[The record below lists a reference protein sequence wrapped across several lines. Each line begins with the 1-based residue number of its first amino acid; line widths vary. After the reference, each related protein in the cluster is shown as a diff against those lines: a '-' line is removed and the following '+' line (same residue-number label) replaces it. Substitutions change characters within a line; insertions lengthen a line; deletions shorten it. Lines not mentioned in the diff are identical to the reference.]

1 MSKGKSVVAV
11 AMFVALLG
19 AACGGDD
26 GGDGGAAASGGGGGG
41 GGGAEPVT
49 LTAVEFAWDPS
60 TLTAAAGGSI
70 ELVNED
76 EAEHNLT
83 IEKVG
88 IDEDVAGG
96 ETVTVDLADV
106 ETGSYD
112 FVCEYHPDT
121 MTGTLEV
128 E

>member
-1 MSKGKSVVAV
+1 MSRSMSKRRSLVGVVA
-11 AMFVALLG
+11 FVALLG

-26 GGDGGAAASGGGGGG
+26 GGDAASSGNGGGS
-41 GGGAEPVT
+41 AT
-49 LTAVEFAWDPS
+49 LTAAEFAWDPG
-60 TLTAAAGGSI
+60 TLSASAGSSI

-76 EAEHNLT
+76 DAKHNLT
-83 IEKVG
+83 IEEAGV
-88 IDEDVAGG
+88 DEDVDGG
-96 ETVTVDLADV
+96 ASITVDLGDV
-106 ETGSYD
+106 EAGSYD

>member
-1 MSKGKSVVAV
+1 MSKSKSVVAV
-11 AMFVALLG
+11 AAFVALMG
-19 AACGGDD
+19 VACGGDD
-26 GGDGGAAASGGGGGG
+26 GAA
-41 GGGAEPVT
+41 T
-49 LTAVEFAWDPS
+49 LTAAEFAWDPS
-60 TLTAAAGGSI
+60 SLTVSAGGSI
-70 ELVNED
+70 EVVNED

-83 IEKVG
+83 IDEAG

-96 ETVTVDLADV
+96 ESLTVDLADV
-106 ETGSYD
+106 EAGSYD

>member
-1 MSKGKSVVAV
+1 MSMRSKLVVAT
-11 AMFVALLG
+11 ALVALLG

-26 GGDGGAAASGGGGGG
+26 SNGDTEGATGGGGGE
-41 GGGAEPVT
+41 AVT
-49 LTAVEFAWDPS
+49 LTAS
-60 TLTAAAGGSI
+60 AGGSI

-83 IEKVG
+83 IEDAGV
-88 IDEDVAGG
+88 DEDVEGG
-96 ETVTVDLADV
+96 ETITVDLAGV
-106 ETGSYD
+106 EAGSYD

-121 MTGTLEV
+121 MKGTLEV

>member
-1 MSKGKSVVAV
+1 MSKRKSVVAAALLV
-11 AMFVALLG
+11 GLLG

-26 GGDGGAAASGGGGGG
+26 GGDDGGAATSD
-41 GGGAEPVT
+41 GGGAGAVT
-49 LTAVEFAWDPS
+49 LTAAELAWDPG
-60 TLTAAAGGSI
+60 TLTASAGGSI
-70 ELVNED
+70 DLVNED
-76 EAEHNLT
+76 DAEHNLT
-83 IEKVG
+83 IEDAG

-96 ETVTVDLADV
+96 ESVTVDLADV
-106 ETGSYD
+106 EAGSYD

>member
-1 MSKGKSVVAV
+1 MSKKRKWLVAMVAAV
-11 AMFVALLG
+11 ALFG

-26 GGDGGAAASGGGGGG
+26 AEDDGGSVD
-41 GGGAEPVT
+41 GGGAEGGAVT
-49 LTAVEFAWDPS
+49 LTAAEFAWDPE
-60 TLTAAAGGSI
+60 TLTASAGGSI

-83 IEKVG
+83 IEEAGV
-88 IDEDVAGG
+88 DEDVDGG
-96 ETVTVDLADV
+96 QSVTVDLGDIEA
-106 ETGSYD
+106 GSYE

-121 MTGTLEV
+121 MKGTLEV